1 MSRMEAELNMADLLD
16 ARAHMPSDVVYR
28 DFAHET
34 VILNLGTGKY
44 HGLNP
49 TGGHMLRV
57 LESTPLLREAARVLA
72 DDYDQPVERV
82 ERDLCGFCLKLEERG
97 LLALERDGAS

>member
-1 MSRMEAELNMADLLD
+1 MSRTEAEFEMSELLD
-16 ARAHMPSDVVYR
+16 ARARIPSDVVYR
-28 DFAHET
+28 DFMHET

-57 LESTPLLREAARVLA
+57 LESTPLLRDAARFLA
-72 DDYDQPVERV
+72 DDYGQPVERIEQDV
-82 ERDLCGFCLKLEERG
+82 CAFCLKLQERG
-97 LLALERDGAS
+97 LLALERDGDA